1 MLKIDHFDQIHLY
14 RPFVDFRKSIN
25 GLCGVV
31 VSEMD
36 LDPFCN
42 YLFIFMSKRRDRI
55 KILYWDRTGFA
66 LWYKRLEKE
75 KYFWPRKFKEE
86 KIILSKEQVEW
97 LLNGLNPW
105 EMKPHQELKYQ
116 FEK

>member
-1 MLKIDHFDQIHLY
+1 MLKFDHFEQIYLY

-31 VSEMD
+31 VGEMD
-36 LDPFCN
+36 LDPFSN
-42 YLFIFMSKRRDRI
+42 YLFIFMSKRRDRV
-55 KILYWDRTGFA
+55 KILYWDRTGFC

-75 KYFWPRKFKEE
+75 KYFWPKKLEE
-86 KIILSKEQVEW
+86 QKLVLTNEQLEW

-105 EMKPHQELKYQ
+105 QMKPHQELKYQ

>member
-1 MLKIDHFDQIHLY
+1 MLKLDQFDQIYLH

-25 GLCGVV
+25 GLCGIV
-31 VSEMD
+31 VSELD
-36 LDPFCN
+36 LDPFQN
-42 YLFIFMSKRRDRI
+42 YLFIFMGKRRDRI

-75 KYFWPRKFKEE
+75 KFSWPKNLEE
-86 KIILSKEQVEW
+86 QKLVLSAEEVEW

-105 EMKPHQELKYQ
+105 KMKPHQELKYSY
-116 FEK
+116 EK